1 MQELNGYIK
10 LFRKLIR
17 WGWYQDSVVKD
28 LFLHCLICASY
39 KDFEWMGMELKA
51 GQFITGRKK
60 LAEELG
66 FSEQQIRTAISK
78 LESTGEISIFS
89 TNKYSIITVTN
100 WENYQG
106 DSNVQPTENAVFCEQ
121 IVNEEKNLKNSTNK
135 STNKNALETPFN
147 KDFFETEENSSTNT
161 LTNEQPTSNQ
171 QVTNKQP
178 HIKNIKNIKNYKKD
192 KKRENNAHAYAPPS
206 SNAVSIYCLEN
217 QIPLS
222 VGEKFYDYYSARNWK
237 TTRGSDILDS
247 WQAKLEEWNKRELSK
262 DESESKYSD
271 RVNEA
276 MLRYLK
282 AREEKECQNT

>member
-78 LESTGEISIFS
+78 LESTGEISIFP

-106 DSNVQPTENAVFCEQ
+106 DSNEQPTENAVFCEQ
-121 IVNEEKNLKNSTNK
+121 TVNEEKNLKISTNK

-147 KDFFETEENSSTNT
+147 KDFFETEANLSTNT

-171 QVTNKQP
+171 QATNKQP
-178 HIKNIKNIKNYKKD
+178 HIKNIKNIKNI
-192 KKRENNAHAYAPPS
+192 KKRENNAHAHAR
-206 SNAVSIYCLEN
+206 E
-217 QIPLS
+217 PLS
-222 VGEKFYDYYSARNWK
+222 EEIIISFCSSVNIPEAVGKKFFDYYSPRNWM
-237 TTRGSDILDS
+237 TTRGSDIS
-247 WQAKLEEWNKRELSK
+247 GCWKEKLLEWNKREIPCH
-262 DESESKYSD
+262 
-271 RVNEA
+271 
-276 MLRYLK
+276 K
-282 AREEKECQNT
+282 AEEKGSHASYDKTLVDKLINGDD

>member
-106 DSNVQPTENAVFCEQ
+106 DSNEQPTENAVFCEQ

-178 HIKNIKNIKNYKKD
+178 HIKNIKNIKNI
-192 KKRENNAHAYAPPS
+192 KKRENNAHAR
-206 SNAVSIYCLEN
+206 E
-217 QIPLS
+217 PLS
-222 VGEKFYDYYSARNWK
+222 EEIIISFCSSVNIPETVGKKFFDYYSPRNWK
-237 TTRGSDILDS
+237 TTRGSDIS
-247 WQAKLEEWNKRELSK
+247 GCWKEKLLEWNKRELP
-262 DESESKYSD
+262 ESKQKKVEYATYD
-271 RVNEA
+271 KNLVEK
-276 MLRYLK
+276 ML
-282 AREEKECQNT
+282 NNDD

>member
-66 FSEQQIRTAISK
+66 FSEQQIRTAIKK
-78 LESTGEISIFS
+78 LESTGEITTKS
-89 TNKYSIITVTN
+89 TNRYSVITVVN
-100 WENYQG
+100 WDNYQG
-106 DSNVQPTENAVFCEQ
+106 DDTESNQESNFPITNKQPT
-121 IVNEEKNLKNSTNK
+121 
-135 STNKNALETPFN
+135 
-147 KDFFETEENSSTNT
+147 D
-161 LTNEQPTSNQ
+161 NQ
-171 QVTNKQP
+171 QATNKQP
-178 HIKNIKNIKNYKKD
+178 HIKNIKNINNFKNT
-192 KKRENNAHAYAPPS
+192 KKRENNAHACATPS
-206 SNAVSIYCLEN
+206 SHVVSIYCLEN
-217 QIPLS
+217 KIPLS

-237 TTRGSDILDS
+237 TTRGSDISDS
-247 WQAKLEEWNKRELSK
+247 WQAKLDEWNNRELSK

-271 RVNEA
+271 KVNEA
-276 MLRYLK
+276 MIRYLK
-282 AREEKECQNT
+282 NKKEDEGK